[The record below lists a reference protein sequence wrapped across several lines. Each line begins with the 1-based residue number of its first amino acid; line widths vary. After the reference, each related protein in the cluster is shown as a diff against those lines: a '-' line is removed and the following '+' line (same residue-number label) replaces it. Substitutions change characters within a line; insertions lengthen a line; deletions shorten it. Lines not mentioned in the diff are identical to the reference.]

1 MKKIME
7 VSVLIS
13 VGVDVSKGKSTI
25 CILKPYGEVL
35 MSPNDYEH
43 TQRDLKKLVDQMD
56 SFEDEIHVTMEATGN
71 YHYPIATYLKKRDY
85 DVRIVN
91 PLEMKRYR
99 CQGIRNPKTDS
110 IDAIMIAQYGIDF
123 WFRSFQEYVASDERM
138 ELKTLGMQYFKT
150 MKTRQDRCLV
160 LESVIDRTLPGIGG
174 ILNDYDKNT
183 GKDKKSDF
191 VYDFYHADKITV
203 YSEKRF
209 CDKYA
214 SWSKKKGYRYSEK
227 EARQLYSIAK
237 DSIPTLPSSE
247 NTKLIVQDA
256 VKILREVDAS
266 LYDILTRMNEI
277 AKCMPEY
284 ATVMEMKG
292 VGVSI
297 GPRLIAEIG
306 DPRRFHSAK
315 ALIAYAGIDAPPY
328 QSGKFTGTERHMSK
342 RGSRIMR
349 KIGFEL
355 MDTINKH
362 QKLYAGDPVCDYFLA
377 KRSEGKK
384 YRVAMFA
391 AYNKFL
397 RIYHARVS
405 SVLNESVE

>member
-1 MKKIME
+1 M
-7 VSVLIS
+7 IS

-25 CILKPYGEVL
+25 CILKPYGEVI
-35 MSPNDYEH
+35 MSPRDYEH
-43 TQRDLKKLVDQMD
+43 TQSDLKKLADQLD
-56 SFEDEIHVTMEATGN
+56 GFEEEVHVTMEATGN
-71 YHYPIATYLKKRDY
+71 YHFPIATYLKKKDY
-85 DVRIVN
+85 DVRIIN

-110 IDAIMIAQYGIDF
+110 IDATMIAQYGIDS
-123 WFRSFQEYVASDERM
+123 WFRPFHDCVEDNERI
-138 ELKTLGMQYFKT
+138 ELKALGMQYFKT

-174 ILNDYDKNT
+174 ILNDYDKHT

-203 YSEKRF
+203 YSENRF
-209 CDKYA
+209 CDRYA
-214 SWSKKKGYRYSEK
+214 SWSKKKGYRYREK
-227 EARQLYSIAK
+227 EARQLYFIAK
-237 DSIPTLPSSE
+237 DSIPTLPPSE

-277 AKCMPEY
+277 AKGLPEY

-292 VGVSI
+292 VGISI

-306 DPRRFHSAK
+306 DPRRFHNAK
-315 ALIAYAGIDAPPY
+315 ALIAFAGIDAPPY
-328 QSGKFTGTERHMSK
+328 QSGKFMGTERHMSK
-342 RGSRIMR
+342 RGSRVMR
-349 KIGFEL
+349 KIGYEL

-362 QKLYAGDPVCDYFLA
+362 QKLYAGDPVCDYFLT
-377 KRSEGKK
+377 KRAEGKK
-384 YRVAMFA
+384 YQVAMFA

-397 RIYHARVS
+397 RIYHSKVS
-405 SVLNESVE
+405 SVLNERDI

>member
-13 VGVDVSKGKSTI
+13 VGVDVSKGKSTV

-43 TQRDLKKLVDQMD
+43 TQRDLKRLVDQMD

-71 YHYPIATYLKKRDY
+71 YHFPIATYLKKRDY

-99 CQGIRNPKTDS
+99 CQGI
-110 IDAIMIAQYGIDF
+110 IMIAQYGIDF

>member
-13 VGVDVSKGKSTI
+13 VGVDVSKGKSTV

-277 AKCMPEY
+277 AKGLPEY

-292 VGVSI
+292 VGISI

-306 DPRRFHSAK
+306 DPRRFHNAK
-315 ALIAYAGIDAPPY
+315 ALIAFAGIDAPPY
-328 QSGKFTGTERHMSK
+328 QSGKFMGTERHMSK
-342 RGSRIMR
+342 RGSRVMR
-349 KIGFEL
+349 KIGYEL

-362 QKLYAGDPVCDYFLA
+362 QKLYAGDPVCDYFLT
-377 KRSEGKK
+377 KRAEGKK

-391 AYNKFL
+391 AFNKFL
-397 RIYHARVS
+397 RIYHSKVS
-405 SVLNESVE
+405 SVLNERDI

>member
-13 VGVDVSKGKSTI
+13 VGVDVSKGKSTV

-43 TQRDLKKLVDQMD
+43 TQRDLKRLVDQMD

-277 AKCMPEY
+277 AKGLPEY

-292 VGVSI
+292 VGISI

-306 DPRRFHSAK
+306 DPRRFHNAK
-315 ALIAYAGIDAPPY
+315 ALIAFAGIDAPPY
-328 QSGKFTGTERHMSK
+328 QSGKFMGTERHMSK
-342 RGSRIMR
+342 RGSRVMR
-349 KIGFEL
+349 KIGYEL
-355 MDTINKH
+355 IDTINKH
-362 QKLYAGDPVCDYFLA
+362 QKLYAGDPVCDYFLT
-377 KRSEGKK
+377 KRAEGKK

-397 RIYHARVS
+397 RIYHSKVS
-405 SVLNESVE
+405 SVLNERDI

>member
-1 MKKIME
+1 M
-7 VSVLIS
+7 IS

-25 CILKPYGEVL
+25 CILKLYGEVI
-35 MSPNDYEH
+35 MSPKDYEH
-43 TQRDLKKLVDQMD
+43 TQSDLKKLADQLD
-56 SFEDEIHVTMEATGN
+56 DFEEEIHVTMEATGN
-71 YHYPIATYLKKRDY
+71 YHLPIATYLKKKGY
-85 DVRIVN
+85 DVRIIN

-99 CQGIRNPKTDS
+99 CQGIRTPKTDS
-110 IDAIMIAQYGIDF
+110 IDAVLIAQYGIDF
-123 WFRSFQEYVASDERM
+123 WFRPFRDYADVDERA
-138 ELKTLGMQYFKT
+138 ELKALGMQYHKT
-150 MKTRQDRCLV
+150 MKTRKDRYLV
-160 LESVIDRTLPGIGG
+160 LESIIDQTLPGIGG
-174 ILNDYDKNT
+174 ILNDYDKHT

-209 CDKYA
+209 CDRYS
-214 SWSKKKGYRYSEK
+214 SWSKKKGYRYSED

-237 DSIPTLPSSE
+237 DSIPTLPPSE

-256 VKILREVDAS
+256 VRILREVDAS

-277 AKCMPEY
+277 AKSLPEY
-284 ATVMEMKG
+284 TTVMEMKG
-292 VGVSI
+292 VGISI

-328 QSGKFTGTERHMSK
+328 QSGRFTGTERHMSK

-349 KIGFEL
+349 KLGFEL
-355 MDTINKH
+355 MDSINKH
-362 QKLYAGDPVCDYFLA
+362 QKSYAGDPVCEYFLA
-377 KRSEGKK
+377 KRAEGKK
-384 YRVAMFA
+384 HRVAMFA

-397 RIYHARVS
+397 RIYHSRVS
-405 SVLNESVE
+405 NVLNESVK

>member
-1 MKKIME
+1 MAGEKEVVTHGKVNSRNCQCWSFFLDEDGRIRYNRLCEQCANECKQSFRTVIVNCDLFVKK
-7 VSVLIS
+7 
-13 VGVDVSKGKSTI
+13 
-25 CILKPYGEVL
+25 
-35 MSPNDYEH
+35 
-43 TQRDLKKLVDQMD
+43 
-56 SFEDEIHVTMEATGN
+56 
-71 YHYPIATYLKKRDY
+71 DY
-85 DVRIVN
+85 DVRIIN

-110 IDAIMIAQYGIDF
+110 IDATMIAQYGIDS
-123 WFRSFQEYVASDERM
+123 WFRPFHDCVEDNERI
-138 ELKTLGMQYFKT
+138 ELKALGMQYFKT

-174 ILNDYDKNT
+174 ILNDYDKHT

-203 YSEKRF
+203 YSENRF
-209 CDKYA
+209 CDRYA
-214 SWSKKKGYRYSEK
+214 SWSKKKGYRYREK
-227 EARQLYSIAK
+227 EARQLYFIAK
-237 DSIPTLPSSE
+237 DSIPTLPPSE

-277 AKCMPEY
+277 AKGLPEY

-292 VGVSI
+292 VGISI

-306 DPRRFHSAK
+306 DPRRFHNAK
-315 ALIAYAGIDAPPY
+315 ALIAFAGIDAPPY
-328 QSGKFTGTERHMSK
+328 QSGKFMGTERHMSK
-342 RGSRIMR
+342 RGSRVMR
-349 KIGFEL
+349 KIGYEL

-362 QKLYAGDPVCDYFLA
+362 QKLYAGDPVCDYFLT
-377 KRSEGKK
+377 KRAEGKK

-397 RIYHARVS
+397 RIYHSKVS
-405 SVLNESVE
+405 SVLNERDI

>member
-1 MKKIME
+1 MKNIKE
-7 VSVLIS
+7 VRLLIS
-13 VGVDVSKGKSTI
+13 VGVDVSKGKSTV
-25 CILKPYGEVL
+25 CILKPYGEVI

-43 TQRDLKKLVDQMD
+43 TLSDLKKLADQMD
-56 SFEDEIHVTMEATGN
+56 SFEDEILVTMEATGN
-71 YHYPIATYLKKRDY
+71 YHFPIAAYLKKKDY
-85 DVRIVN
+85 DVRIIN

-99 CQGIRNPKTDS
+99 CQGIRNPKTDR
-110 IDAIMIAQYGIDF
+110 IDAVMIAQYGIDF
-123 WFRSFQEYVASDERM
+123 WFRPSQDYADDNERI
-138 ELKTLGMQYFKT
+138 ELKALGMQYFKT

-174 ILNDYDKNT
+174 ILNDYDKHT